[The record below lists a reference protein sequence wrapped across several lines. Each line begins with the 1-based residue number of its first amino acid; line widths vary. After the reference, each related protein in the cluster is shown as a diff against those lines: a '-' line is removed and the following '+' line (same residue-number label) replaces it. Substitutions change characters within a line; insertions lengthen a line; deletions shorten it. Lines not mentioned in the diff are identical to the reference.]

1 MKRISI
7 GDITRSGGINRYL
20 NEVQSTGEPLIIMR
34 TNEPVVI
41 LLPTNDAITNIFES
55 SYTLGKVINEFIKD
69 GRDADVEF
77 YLLNQMLLGLQSESL
92 FVTILGYEKVQKLKK
107 NLLVSM
113 AEAVNSTL
121 KISTEETG
129 NAGEQPVAPSRG
141 AKTKKGAVKRSPI
154 RKDKN

>member
-92 FVTILGYEKVQKLKK
+92 FVTILGYDKVQKLKK

-121 KISTEETG
+121 KVSSEETG
-129 NAGEQPVAPSRG
+129 NAGEQPAAPS
-141 AKTKKGAVKRSPI
+141 KGSKQNTGGVKSSPI
-154 RKDKN
+154 RKKKK

>member
-92 FVTILGYEKVQKLKK
+92 FVTILGYEKVQNLKK

-121 KISTEETG
+121 KISTEEVG
-129 NAGEQPVAPSRG
+129 SGGDQPAAPSRG

-154 RKDKN
+154 RK